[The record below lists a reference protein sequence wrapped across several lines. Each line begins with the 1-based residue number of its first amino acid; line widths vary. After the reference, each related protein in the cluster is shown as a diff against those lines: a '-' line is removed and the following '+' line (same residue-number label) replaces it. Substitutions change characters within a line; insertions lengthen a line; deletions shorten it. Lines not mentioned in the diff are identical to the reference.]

1 MGGTNPRPRWKRE
14 TVMKDAIRR
23 SFLTVGVACAAV
35 LTASCDALQEGLAGL
50 RAMDETRPVGAVGVE
65 LSADSAQLRIH
76 VISCDLEVDRLLIET
91 PEPLKQTAPLEMKEQ
106 EIVLPRAQAGYFTVD
121 VGASGVGD
129 SMGKD
134 GENSVV
140 GALFKDPDREFSVSP
155 IRREEGQN
163 DLRFVQGL
171 SMITLNFLKAYEL
184 GTVLMH
190 GNFDGKHDTTAYTPV
205 PASRIGTD
213 IEGAWSRACLS

>member
-1 MGGTNPRPRWKRE
+1 MVKYPAEIRNATVTVLLLLAIASLSGCSRVESAFDGLKR
-14 TVMKDAIRR
+14 
-23 SFLTVGVACAAV
+23 
-35 LTASCDALQEGLAGL
+35 
-50 RAMDETRPVGAVGVE
+50 MDETRPVGAVGVE

-190 GNFDGKHDTTAYTPV
+190 GNFDGKHDATAYTPV